1 MVKVYPLF
9 FAGMRFAL
17 MEAKVAIAYF
27 AYYFLIE
34 PTENTPIPVKI
45 DTKVGINRPIAD
57 LELRFTPRSHD

>member
-1 MVKVYPLF
+1 
-9 FAGMRFAL
+9 